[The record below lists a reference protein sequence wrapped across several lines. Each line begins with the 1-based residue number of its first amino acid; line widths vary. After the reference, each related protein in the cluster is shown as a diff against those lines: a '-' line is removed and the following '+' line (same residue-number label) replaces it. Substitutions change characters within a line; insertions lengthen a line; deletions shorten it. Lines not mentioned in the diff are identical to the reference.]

1 MDCGHD
7 VSGMMACSMSCCQ
20 DAVRPAIMPVAFV
33 LPQVMNVPTVDE
45 VISPVS
51 LSSSFEISQVTEPLS
66 PPPRLATAVR

>member
-7 VSGMMACSMSCCQ
+7 MSGMMACSMSCCQ
-20 DAVRPAIMPVAFV
+20 DTVRPAIMPVSFV

-66 PPPRLATAVR
+66 PPPRLATLVR